1 MPARRMFQQPRPK
14 ATPKEQSTRTL
25 ALSATYYGGE
35 GLHTISG
42 NLHRPLKFRSFLFW
56 GGPATLQ
63 STPNVRESQRWAE
76 RGCRILSSAKQ
87 PFLSLAFVSD
97 LPAPK
102 WGERHLTHTQ
112 AFWLLSH
119 RRDVYTPFSHLVTT
133 TGSTVCNEVLE
144 FSSKG

>member
-1 MPARRMFQQPRPK
+1 MFQQLRPK
-14 ATPKEQSTRTL
+14 ATPKEQSTRML
-25 ALSATYYGGE
+25 ALSATYYSGE

-42 NLHRPLKFRSFLFW
+42 NLHRPLKVRSSPFFFFF
-56 GGPATLQ
+56 GPATLQ
-63 STPNVRESQRWAE
+63 STPNMGESQRRAE

-87 PFLSLAFVSD
+87 PFLSLVFVSD
-97 LPAPK
+97 LPAPE
-102 WGERHLTHTQ
+102 WGGRHLTHTQ
-112 AFWLLSH
+112 AFQLLSH